1 MEDDV
6 EEFLEEL
13 ENFNRA
19 TFKLTWAWEKVKGPK
34 RELTEGGLYPFQES
48 FDEMAIRISD
58 WCQDLKEKFE
68 EYDKRSETKLHYFVV
83 VGYKNRADE
92 INFYLDHDMQELVLP
107 NSVYNPKTEKM
118 EAIIGELDDTVATN
132 DVKIM
137 SKLCEKLEVYRNGE

>member
-1 MEDDV
+1 MKPEVED
-6 EEFLEEL
+6 FLKAL
-13 ENFNRA
+13 QDFNNA
-19 TFKLTWAWEKVKGPK
+19 TFKLNFAWDRLESPE
-34 RELTEGGLYPFQES
+34 RDLTDGGDYPLHES
-48 FDEMAIRISD
+48 FDEMTLRIGN

-118 EAIIGELDDTVATN
+118 EAVIGELDDTVATN